1 LQTPIKRKP
10 APVAKQER
18 GFYGRNNMKLSKLIV
33 VVKELL
39 VEISESKLRMI
50 MVSLV
55 LLPVAWRLPE
65 IISALA
71 ALCK

>member
-1 LQTPIKRKP
+1 
-10 APVAKQER
+10 
-18 GFYGRNNMKLSKLIV
+18 MKLSKLIV